1 MMRRLGWPRFPLL
14 LGVVLGD
21 KLETYLRLSY
31 GRFGFKWLTRP
42 GVLVLIGLLV
52 LSLFYPMLQDWR
64 ERKKQKTG
72 AV

>member
-1 MMRRLGWPRFPLL
+1 MLLGFSFLGFMMRRLGWPRFPLL

-31 GRFGFKWLTRP
+31 GRFAGSIAF
-42 GVLVLIGLLV
+42 
-52 LSLFYPMLQDWR
+52 LSEAQGWH
-64 ERKKQKTG
+64 ERKKEKTG